1 MRARGLGAEVIVTE
15 VDPVAACEASMDG
28 FRVMPME
35 RAAGEGQIFVTATGC
50 RDVIRREHLE
60 RMRDGA
66 ILANAGHFDVEIS
79 KPDLALISTGSP
91 TQVRTNIEEYRMPD
105 GRRLYLLAEGRLVN
119 LAAGDGHPVEVMDM
133 SFGVQ
138 ALSILHIAEHGKE
151 LEPKLYSVPV
161 EVDRRVA
168 VLALEAAGICIDSL
182 SEGQRQYM
190 ASWQTGTA

>member
-1 MRARGLGAEVIVTE
+1 
-15 VDPVAACEASMDG
+15 
-28 FRVMPME
+28 
-35 RAAGEGQIFVTATGC
+35 
-50 RDVIRREHLE
+50 
-60 RMRDGA
+60 
-66 ILANAGHFDVEIS
+66 
-79 KPDLALISTGSP
+79 
-91 TQVRTNIEEYRMPD
+91 
-105 GRRLYLLAEGRLVN
+105 
-119 LAAGDGHPVEVMDM
+119 MDM

-151 LEPKLYSVPV
+151 LEPKLYPVPA